1 MDFDDP
7 PARGGGRTPGEVI
20 DIMSTIASRLGEGVR
35 APDSG
40 FGHDTGAGPAGA
52 PARTEAPPQPA
63 AVPASTRSMSLAPL
77 GIAALDE
84 PLRTLTDGLAL
95 FGRAINDAAAQHV
108 QALARHVDDLAR
120 RAADA
125 NAAAT
130 AAQGG
135 VRDVAQRVQGAEAT
149 AADAAQQAREARGH
163 LQEIT
168 RLLTEHAS
176 HADRIDAAFAAHTE
190 RLARLEAGAETGAM
204 KIAGLIAANGALRQR
219 AGRLRTFVILAFLA
233 LAALAAWTFWP
244 EVTKVVAL
252 LPMH

>member
-7 PARGGGRTPGEVI
+7 PHRAGGRTPGEVI

-35 APDSG
+35 APDAG
-40 FGHDTGAGPAGA
+40 FGHDTDAGPAGA
-52 PARTEAPPQPA
+52 PARTEASA
-63 AVPASTRSMSLAPL
+63 PASAAPANPRPTSLALL
-77 GIAALDE
+77 GAGPALDG

-108 QALARHVDDLAR
+108 QALANHVDDLVR
-120 RAADA
+120 RIADA
-125 NAAAT
+125 EAA
-130 AAQGG
+130 
-135 VRDVAQRVQGAEAT
+135 VREVAQRVQGAEVTAT
-149 AADAAQQAREARGH
+149 DAAQQAREARGH

-176 HADRIDAAFAAHTE
+176 HADRIDAAFAAHAE
-190 RLARLEAGAETGAM
+190 RLARLEAGAESGAM
-204 KIAGLIAANGALRQR
+204 KIAGLVAANGALRQR
-219 AGRLRTFVILAFLA
+219 AGRLRTSVILAFLA

-252 LPMH
+252 LPGH

>member
-52 PARTEAPPQPA
+52 PARTEVPA
-63 AVPASTRSMSLAPL
+63 PASTRSTSLAPL
-77 GIAALDE
+77 GVAALDE

-108 QALARHVDDLAR
+108 QALAGHVDDLAR

-125 NAAAT
+125 NAAAV

-135 VRDVAQRVQGAEAT
+135 VRDMAQRVQGAEAT

-252 LPMH
+252 LPMR

>member
-7 PARGGGRTPGEVI
+7 PHRAGGRTPGEVI

-35 APDSG
+35 APD
-40 FGHDTGAGPAGA
+40 TGAGQAGA
-52 PARTEAPPQPA
+52 PARTEAPTQPPP
-63 AVPASTRSMSLAPL
+63 VPANTPPTSLALL
-77 GIAALDE
+77 GAGPALDE

-125 NAAAT
+125 NAAAV

-135 VRDVAQRVQGAEAT
+135 VRDVAQRVQGAETT

-176 HADRIDAAFAAHTE
+176 HADRIDAEFAAHTE
-190 RLARLEAGAETGAM
+190 RLARLEAGAESGAI
-204 KIAGLIAANGALRQR
+204 KIAGLVAANGALRQR
-219 AGRLRTFVILAFLA
+219 AVRLRTSVILAFLA

-244 EVTKVVAL
+244 AVTKVAAL